1 MQKKSLTALAVE
13 HMKSPASGQ
22 VTHWDAGSPIGVR
35 VSHGGSKTFIM
46 LLGSGKRK
54 TIGHYPALSLQQ
66 AREAARKIAAERT
79 LGIEKPEAPI
89 TFDEAVALFLS
100 NCEQRNKPRTVADYR
115 ALFRRH
121 FIPKFAKRKL
131 SDISTHDISKII
143 DALKQTPTEQ
153 NHAHTA
159 LSIMLHWACR
169 RGYLQA
175 SPMARL
181 QLPAR
186 VPPRSRLL
194 NDTELKAVYLNADTP
209 VFGSIIRLCILLGQ
223 RRSEIG
229 SLRWHWIDTA
239 RRTITFPPEVIKN
252 NRTHVIP
259 YGPMAEAILESV
271 PHRAE
276 YLFPGRDR
284 NATFQ
289 GWAKCKLALDRA
301 SGVSGYTIHDLR
313 RVFSTRVAEHTAPHV
328 LERILNHS
336 TGEISGVAKIYNV
349 YSYMD
354 EMRAAIN
361 TWEQRLTALLNRSD
375 R

>member
-1 MQKKSLTALAVE
+1 MQKKNLTAVAVE
-13 HMKSPASGQ
+13 HIKPPASGQ

-54 TIGHYPALSLQQ
+54 TVGHYPALSLQQ

-121 FIPKFAKRKL
+121 FIPKFGKRKL

-143 DALKQTPTEQ
+143 DALKPTPTEQ

-169 RGYLQA
+169 RGYLQT

-194 NDTELKAVYLNADTP
+194 NDAELKAVYVHADTP

-229 SLRWHWIDTA
+229 ALRWDWIDTSK
-239 RRTITFPPEVIKN
+239 RTITFPAEVIKN

-259 YGPMAEAILESV
+259 YGPMAEAILERGTRRSD
-271 PHRAE
+271 
-276 YLFPGRDR
+276 YLFPGRDS

-289 GWAKCKLALDRA
+289 GWAKAKLALDTA

-313 RVFSTRVAEHTAPHV
+313 RVFSTRVAEHTPPHV

-336 TGEISGVAKIYNV
+336 AGEISGVAKIYNI

-354 EMRAAIN
+354 EMRTAVLL
-361 TWEQRLTALLNRSD
+361 WEAKLASIVA
-375 R
+375 